1 MHAKKFVMST
11 QELTHT
17 PYLLIFTTC
26 KKSRFGLKRG
36 KKAHCNA
43 FQTGAKIYLSEKMF
57 WG

>member
-43 FQTGAKIYLSEKMF
+43 FQTGAQI
-57 WG
+57 